1 MIKNSKG
8 FTQTDIVVAVVAI
21 IFFTTLIV
29 ALMTNVKVQS
39 AKLKGKLLANIYLTE
54 ALENVGILQ
63 YDYVTE
69 ENKNLIFPKM
79 TDVFT
84 PQLSISKLTD
94 EDNTKDEDVIKK
106 VEVKITYQI
115 GNKTYEETAQRLK
128 VKE

>member
-39 AKLKGKLLANIYLTE
+39 TKLKGKLLADIYLTE

-69 ENKNLIFPKM
+69 KNKNLIFPKM

>member
-39 AKLKGKLLANIYLTE
+39 TKLKGKLLANIYLTE

-69 ENKNLIFPKM
+69 ENKDLIFPKM

-84 PQLSISKLTD
+84 SQLSISKLTD

>member
-39 AKLKGKLLANIYLTE
+39 TKLKGKLLANIYLTE
-54 ALENVGILQ
+54 TLENVGILQ

-115 GNKTYEETAQRLK
+115 GNKTYEETAKRLK

>member
-8 FTQTDIVVAVVAI
+8 FTQTDIMVAVVAI

-39 AKLKGKLLANIYLTE
+39 TKLKGKLLANIYLTE
-54 ALENVGILQ
+54 ALENIGILQ
-63 YDYVTE
+63 YDDVTE

>member
-39 AKLKGKLLANIYLTE
+39 AKLKGKLLADIYLTE

>member
-39 AKLKGKLLANIYLTE
+39 AKLKGKLLADIYLTE

-115 GNKTYEETAQRLK
+115 GNKTYEETAKRLK

>member
-39 AKLKGKLLANIYLTE
+39 TKLKGKLLADIYLTE

>member
-39 AKLKGKLLANIYLTE
+39 TKLKGKLLANIYLTE

-115 GNKTYEETAQRLK
+115 GNKTYEETAKRIK

>member
-29 ALMTNVKVQS
+29 ALMTNVKVHS
-39 AKLKGKLLANIYLTE
+39 AKLKGKLLADIYLTE

>member
-29 ALMTNVKVQS
+29 ALMTNVKVQIT
-39 AKLKGKLLANIYLTE
+39 KLKGKLLADIYLTE

-115 GNKTYEETAQRLK
+115 GNKTYEETAKRLK

>member
-39 AKLKGKLLANIYLTE
+39 AKLKGKLLADIYLTE

-69 ENKNLIFPKM
+69 ENKNLIFPQM

>member
-39 AKLKGKLLANIYLTE
+39 TKLKGKLLANIYLTE

-94 EDNTKDEDVIKK
+94 EDNTKDEDVIKM

-115 GNKTYEETAQRLK
+115 GNKTYEETAKRLK

>member
-1 MIKNSKG
+1 MIKNNKG

-29 ALMTNVKVQS
+29 ALMTNVKVQGT
-39 AKLKGKLLANIYLTE
+39 KLKGKLLANIYLTE

-69 ENKNLIFPKM
+69 ENKDLIFPKM

>member
-39 AKLKGKLLANIYLTE
+39 TKLKGKLLANIYLTE

-94 EDNTKDEDVIKK
+94 EDNTKDKDVIKK

-115 GNKTYEETAQRLK
+115 GNKTYEETAKRLK

>member
-1 MIKNSKG
+1 MIKNNKG

-39 AKLKGKLLANIYLTE
+39 TKLKGKLLANIYLTE

-69 ENKNLIFPKM
+69 ENKDLIFPKM

-84 PQLSISKLTD
+84 PQLSISKLTN

>member
-39 AKLKGKLLANIYLTE
+39 AKLKGKLLADIYLTE

-106 VEVKITYQI
+106 VEVTITYQI

>member
-39 AKLKGKLLANIYLTE
+39 TKLKGKLLADIYLTE

-94 EDNTKDEDVIKK
+94 EDNTKDENVIKK

-115 GNKTYEETAQRLK
+115 GNKTYEETAKRLK

>member
-39 AKLKGKLLANIYLTE
+39 AKLKGKLLADIYLTE

-94 EDNTKDEDVIKK
+94 EDNTKDEDAIKK

>member
-39 AKLKGKLLANIYLTE
+39 TKLKGKLLANIYLTE

-79 TDVFT
+79 TDAFT

>member
-39 AKLKGKLLANIYLTE
+39 TKLKGKLLANIYLTE

-115 GNKTYEETAQRLK
+115 GNKTYEETAKRLK
-128 VKE
+128 AKE

>member
-8 FTQTDIVVAVVAI
+8 FTQTDIAVAVVAI

-39 AKLKGKLLANIYLTE
+39 TKLKGKLLANIYLTE

>member
-21 IFFTTLIV
+21 IFFPTLIV

-39 AKLKGKLLANIYLTE
+39 AKLKGKLLADIYLTE

>member
-39 AKLKGKLLANIYLTE
+39 TKLKGKLLANIYLTE

-69 ENKNLIFPKM
+69 ENKNLIIPKM

>member
-8 FTQTDIVVAVVAI
+8 FTQTDIMVAVVAI

-39 AKLKGKLLANIYLTE
+39 TKLKGKLLANIYLTE

-63 YDYVTE
+63 YDDVTE

>member
-69 ENKNLIFPKM
+69 ENKDLIFPKM

-84 PQLSISKLTD
+84 SQLSISKLTD

-106 VEVKITYQI
+106 VEVKITYKI

>member
-1 MIKNSKG
+1 MIKNNKG
-8 FTQTDIVVAVVAI
+8 FTQTDIVIAIIAI
-21 IFFTTLIV
+21 IFFTTLIL
-29 ALMTNVKVQS
+29 ALMTNVKVEGT
-39 AKLKGKLLANIYLTE
+39 KLKGKLLANIYLTE

-63 YDYVTE
+63 YDDITE
-69 ENKNLIFPKM
+69 ENKNSIFPEM

-106 VEVKITYQI
+106 VEVKITYQV
-115 GNKTYEETAQRLK
+115 GNKTYEESAKRLK

>member
-29 ALMTNVKVQS
+29 ALMTTVKVQS
-39 AKLKGKLLANIYLTE
+39 TKLKGKLLANIYLTE

-115 GNKTYEETAQRLK
+115 GNKTYEETAKRLK

>member
-39 AKLKGKLLANIYLTE
+39 TKLKGKLLANIYLTE

-115 GNKTYEETAQRLK
+115 GNKTYEETAKRLK

>member
-8 FTQTDIVVAVVAI
+8 FTQTDIAVAVVAI

-39 AKLKGKLLANIYLTE
+39 TKLKGKLLANIYLTE

-115 GNKTYEETAQRLK
+115 GNKTYEETAKRLK

>member
-39 AKLKGKLLANIYLTE
+39 TKLKGKLLANIYLTE
-54 ALENVGILQ
+54 TLENVGILQ

-79 TDVFT
+79 TEVFT

-115 GNKTYEETAQRLK
+115 GNKTYEETAKRLK

>member
-39 AKLKGKLLANIYLTE
+39 TKLKGKLLADIYLTE

-115 GNKTYEETAQRLK
+115 GNKTYEETAKRLK

>member
-39 AKLKGKLLANIYLTE
+39 AKLKGKLLADIYLIE

>member
-39 AKLKGKLLANIYLTE
+39 TKLKGKLLANIYLTE

>member
-1 MIKNSKG
+1 MIKNNKG

-39 AKLKGKLLANIYLTE
+39 TKLKGKLLANIYLTE
-54 ALENVGILQ
+54 TLENVGILQ

-69 ENKNLIFPKM
+69 ENKDLIFPKM